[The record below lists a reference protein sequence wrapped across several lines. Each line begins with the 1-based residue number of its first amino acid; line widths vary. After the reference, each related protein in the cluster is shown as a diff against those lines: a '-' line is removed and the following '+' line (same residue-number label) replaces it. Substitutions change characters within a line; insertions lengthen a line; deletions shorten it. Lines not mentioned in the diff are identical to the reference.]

1 MTTVHLG
8 ADPGFEAA
16 ARNRQ
21 SAYACAQ
28 LGWVIVPW
36 QIRLEGDKA
45 RKVPTRRGWTQA
57 GALRGKSEVAE
68 WWVNSPND
76 IPGVVTGAESG
87 VWVLDVDPRNGG
99 TDSIARLDS
108 VGALGNTF
116 RVTTPQGGWHLYF
129 TWPPGWDNSAIG
141 SRPLEGYPGLDI
153 KGAGGFAAAPG
164 AIVHTSAGWATYQ
177 APLGPSR
184 VMNAPDWL
192 LEIVRGGVSHG
203 WTGVDGGDWSDQDGT
218 EEGDRVW
225 LESEIVRLRQVPPG
239 NQHTDFIKFVF
250 QMRVRGMR
258 MVDAL
263 EWASRVCAGFQ
274 YLEERGPWTD
284 KDALDEVKRT
294 WSRVGPGSV
303 DAHLKNWA
311 DQQQQAI
318 PEKTSP
324 PPPPPPETAAD
335 ESPPSLPPP
344 SGSPKVI
351 GEPPRAIGPDDENA
365 QDLRQFAEQSLLWVS
380 GGDWMYWNGQR
391 WERDDS
397 LQRHEIVREL
407 GRKLVARAGS
417 GECGED
423 ERQWLVK
430 RYQRLG
436 TVGGRDTCLNYGRDL
451 FAVSANALDADVW
464 ALNTPGGLVDLRS
477 GTVRPTVPQDLVTQ
491 ITKYAVREDATDA
504 VWDRVLAERVPDPD
518 DQAWL
523 QRWMGYCLT
532 GLTTEKAIL
541 AMHGPAN
548 TGKSTV
554 TEPFGRALGT
564 YAVSWDA
571 DTIVAN
577 SNVNR
582 QEALYRARGARLVT
596 VNEMK
601 AGTRLDEGVIKGAT
615 GGDTIVGRALYQG
628 SIEYRPQFK
637 LWVHTNHVPNARD
650 DALLARMLFFGMH
663 QQLDRDLRDL
673 GIKTWLEEA
682 EEAGSAVL
690 WWAVRGL
697 HQLQTMGLGRPKRSD
712 IEVEEHA
719 LRSDPIRRFIS
730 DCMVQCSDD
739 HATPW
744 DLIISAYHAWCAA
757 EQLKPM
763 GTTTFTH
770 ALEER
775 GVTRAQ
781 TRFEDGRRLR
791 AARGWALA
799 SEDQGVSV

>member
-21 SAYACAQ
+21 SAYACAA

-36 QIRLEGDKA
+36 RAHLEGG
-45 RKVPTRRGWTQA
+45 KVQKIPTRRGWTQA
-57 GALRGKSEVAE
+57 GALRGQSEVAE

-99 TDSIARLDS
+99 SDSLARLDS
-108 VGALGNTF
+108 VGALGQTF
-116 RVTTPQGGWHLYF
+116 RVTTPQGGWHFYF
-129 TWPPGWDNSAIG
+129 TWPPGWGADAIG
-141 SRPLEGYPGLDI
+141 SRPLEGYAGLDI

-164 AIVHTSAGWATYQ
+164 AIVQVADFFGAYQ

-184 VMNAPDWL
+184 VLNAPDWL
-192 LEIVRGGVSHG
+192 LEIVRGGGTSRG
-203 WTGVDGGDWSDQDGT
+203 WSGADGEDWSAQDGT

-225 LESEIVRLRQVPPG
+225 LESEQYRLRQVPPG
-239 NQHTDFIKFVF
+239 NQHTEFIRFVF

-263 EWASRVCAGFQ
+263 EWASRICASFSCAEGR
-274 YLEERGPWTD
+274 EPWSD
-284 KDALDEVKRT
+284 RDALDEVRRT
-294 WSRVGPGSV
+294 WQRVAPSSV
-303 DAHLKNWA
+303 DAQLKGWA
-311 DQQQQAI
+311 DQVA
-318 PEKTSP
+318 EKVPSP
-324 PPPPPPETAAD
+324 PPPSGGG
-335 ESPPSLPPP
+335 ESESAQPAPPSLPPP
-344 SGSPKVI
+344 TASARVD

-365 QDLRQFAEQSLLWVS
+365 QDLRMFANERLLWVA
-380 GGDWMYWNGQR
+380 GGDWLVWNGLR
-391 WERDDS
+391 WDKDDS
-397 LQRHEIVREL
+397 LVRHEIVREL
-407 GRKLVARAGS
+407 GHKLVARAGS

-436 TVGGRDTCLNYGRDL
+436 TVGGRDTCLNYARDL
-451 FAVSANALDADVW
+451 FAISAASLDADVW
-464 ALNTPGGLVDLRS
+464 ALNTPGGLADLRS
-477 GTVRPTVPQDLVTQ
+477 GTIRPAMPKDLVTQ
-491 ITKYAVREDATDA
+491 ITKYAVTEGATDE
-504 VWDRVLAERVPDPD
+504 VWDRVLRERVPDPD

-663 QQLDRDLRDL
+663 QQLDRDLRDP
-673 GIKTWLEEA
+673 GIKTWLEES
-682 EEAGSAVL
+682 EEAGAAVL

-697 HQLQTMGLGRPKRSD
+697 HQLQTRGLGRPKHSD
-712 IEVEEHA
+712 QEVEDHA
-719 LRSDPIRRFIS
+719 LRSDPVRRFIS
-730 DCMVQCSDD
+730 ECLAQCSSD

-744 DLIISAYHAWCAA
+744 DIIVQAYHAWCAA

-775 GVTRAQ
+775 GITRSQ

-799 SEDQGVSV
+799 TQDGGIMV